1 MRFEEGKHSYKDP
14 SGVDLIGRAYLSS
27 PITPVCSIHD
37 QVYPKCY
44 YKINQGN
51 THLYVSA
58 FVTCGGLGRV
68 LLAKCKYYKGGVA
81 TAHTYWDVW
90 SYEITYGKTLKT
102 AYFQKTL
109 AIITTIIIIISNMM
123 LVLYMLV
130 TERFLWVPFVLLLIV
145 QSGELGK

>member
-1 MRFEEGKHSYKDP
+1 MTKTALNVTTK
-14 SGVDLIGRAYLSS
+14 
-27 PITPVCSIHD
+27 SIRD
-37 QVYPKCY
+37 
-44 YKINQGN
+44 

-68 LLAKCKYYKGGVA
+68 LLAKCEYYKGGVA

-90 SYEITYGKTLKT
+90 SDEITYGKTLKT
-102 AYFQKTL
+102 AYFQKML
-109 AIITTIIIIISNMM
+109 AITITIITIISNMV

-130 TERFLWVPFVLLLIV
+130 IERFLWVPFVLLLMV

>member
-14 SGVDLIGRAYLSS
+14 SRVDLIGRAYLSS

-37 QVYPKCY
+37 QDYPKCY

-81 TAHTYWDVW
+81 T
-90 SYEITYGKTLKT
+90 
-102 AYFQKTL
+102 
-109 AIITTIIIIISNMM
+109 IIIIISNMM